1 MAELAADILYGWTA
15 FTDFIGLL
23 GILGGYWL
31 VSRSLRGVV
40 VGFFAAKILQFLL
53 TPVLLGFLA

>member
-23 GILGGYWL
+23 GILAGYWL

-40 VGFFAAKILQFLL
+40 VGFFATKILQFLL